1 MQSFAAENTTIT
13 AEAEAGAGETQNG
26 TTGETKGQSAT
37 EQQDAEGQQSEG
49 EQQSEGTTVTGGST
63 TSDNGSGS
71 ESGDTQTAEGAASD
85 EQQGDDSQQNE
96 EGSQQ
101 SNGAAKVESS
111 AAILEDNTDGN
122 EAVGQN
128 VENSSVR
135 IQARQFGDAQ
145 IDLSQFAIGEYSD
158 IRSML
163 ENALNKKE
171 KSVTLEESKHLSP
184 EALDNI
190 LTYILENAYDSNN
203 FISVLPNVNIELKT
217 GYVTKVTFTYDD
229 NNAIINAASWN
240 SDSVVI
246 TYGYFSSNAASFN
259 LVEIPVNGEEP
270 VWTDAKVIENITDQS
285 YTYNPEKPGNYKYI
299 LLGYKD
305 GKVSTYS
312 KISDTVVYS
321 LPAVT
326 GLKVTSV
333 DRNSISLSW
342 DKLNRAEKYT
352 LVRTNTKTNAVKET
366 EIADPN
372 TTTYKDTA
380 LENDAEYSYKIVA
393 SCTKPYEEG
402 TWTSDSAA
410 VETVSPVSGMAKP
423 GMSYQSNSSDQAVLN
438 WNGVSGAEGY
448 ELYNSADGSYTDIG
462 NVTSYTLNGLV
473 VGQNYTYAVCPYKTV
488 KGIRVYGALS
498 DTVNVATV
506 LSGSS
511 VQASAAAYNQI
522 NLAWA
527 QTAQADGYEIYRNG
541 QLLQTVW
548 GGSNCSYA
556 DTAIAC
562 GTTYSYQVRAFKNT
576 NGTTSYGAFSG
587 EASAVTSLPGTS
599 MQGIASQEYQ
609 VLTITWNQGVG
620 ATGYELY
627 RSNTSGTNYS
637 LLADITDGNTTSYRD
652 TAVTVGETWF
662 YKVKPYRV
670 ENGQKVYGPETGE
683 VSGVAT
689 MGSVSGVNAWASAY
703 NRIELTWN
711 KLSYATGYEIYYS
724 TSPDGGYQFLKR
736 VGKGASKFR
745 WTKALCG
752 TTYYFQIRPI
762 QKVKKVTNYGTF
774 SNAVSAMTT
783 IGAPSATVSKVT
795 YDSMNLKWKAVKGA
809 KGYNIYVSDSADG
822 SYQYY
827 MTTRRTSNVLKK
839 LEAGRTYYFKVTAFR
854 DNYESPLSGMV
865 SGKPSIGNVAKLK
878 AVSQSGT
885 ELKLTW
891 KSVRGAE
898 KYVILR
904 SGSQDGGYTQVGE
917 TNKAFYVDGGLA
929 NSTTYFYKVY
939 AVRGNCASDQVGPV
953 NARTKDAGSVNT
965 NEDKKSIYKGIDVS
979 SYQGD
984 INWDAVAKDG
994 IDFAMIRILTGK
1006 NAGAV
1011 NYDSKFKTNYSGA
1024 RAAGLNVGVYRYS
1037 YATSRTLAR
1046 REAKAVINALDG
1058 RKLDYPIVMD
1068 FEDSSIL
1075 QGTSTNS
1082 RRAEIILA
1090 FKEEVENAGYK
1101 FALYANKNWL
1111 DNYIDTGMLGDT
1123 HIWIARWRSL
1133 SSGHGYTG
1141 KGKVTMWQ
1149 YTDAG
1154 SVKGI
1159 SGKVD
1164 MDVSYKKYQD

>member
-1 MQSFAAENTTIT
+1 MKKKLVVKTLALLLTSVMVMETPMQSFAAENTTIT

-26 TTGETKGQSAT
+26 TIGETKEQPAT
-37 EQQDAEGQQSEG
+37 EQQDAEGQKSEG
-49 EQQSEGTTVTGGST
+49 EQQSEDTTVIGGGT

-71 ESGDTQTAEGAASD
+71 ESGDITAEEPVAAVSDVQQDENESD
-85 EQQGDDSQQNE
+85 EPTVQAETE
-96 EGSQQ
+96 EV
-101 SNGAAKVESS
+101 KWFIESS
-111 AAILEDNTDGN
+111 
-122 EAVGQN
+122 
-128 VENSSVR
+128 R
-135 IQARQFGDAQ
+135 FG
-145 IDLSQFAIGEYSD
+145 
-158 IRSML
+158 M
-163 ENALNKKE
+163 
-171 KSVTLEESKHLSP
+171 VP
-184 EALDNI
+184 
-190 LTYILENAYDSNN
+190 
-203 FISVLPNVNIELKT
+203 KT
-217 GYVTKVTFTYDD
+217 GYANVTNEGVESTFKTAMGSFKETAITAVNISVDLAEQLIVKILETDKDAYQNVSPNVSFKKNSSGYVTAVTFTEKSEGV
-229 NNAIINAASWN
+229 AKINSAVCTEN
-240 SDSVVI
+240 GNVTLKYSVQ
-246 TYGYFSSNAASFN
+246 TGLSK
-259 LVEIPVNGEEP
+259 VEFKRVPMDAEGNYN
-270 VWTDAKVIENITDQS
+270 WTDPTTVAVSSTGSEFVDT
-285 YTYNPEKPGNYKYI
+285 TAAPGNYAYI
-299 LLGYKD
+299 LYGYTGDQVSICSNIITCSYTLPEVKNF
-305 GKVSTYS
+305 KVAST
-312 KISDTVVYS
+312 DR
-321 LPAVT
+321 T
-326 GLKVTSV
+326 GTT
-333 DRNSISLSW
+333 LSW
-342 DKLNRAEKYT
+342 DKLDPAKGYELT
-352 LVRTNTKTNAVKET
+352 RTGSDGSNVSLGEFGT
-366 EIADPN
+366 D
-372 TTTYKDTA
+372 TTTYTDTTTAQDVTYAYTLTAFIKDGEAKRWISAVTVESVQA
-380 LENDAEYSYKIVA
+380 KSSSV
-393 SCTKPYEEG
+393 SKPSVSF
-402 TWTSDSAA
+402 TS
-410 VETVSPVSGMAKP
+410 P
-423 GMSYQSNSSDQAVLN
+423 SSDQATLN
-438 WNGVSGAEGY
+438 WSGNAEGY
-448 ELYNSADGSYTDIG
+448 ELYKVNNGSYEKVTE
-462 NVTSYTLNGLV
+462 VSETSYQLNGLE
-473 VGQNYTYAVCPYKTV
+473 VGQTYSYAVCPFKTSN
-488 KGIRVYGALS
+488 GFRVYGEMS
-498 DTVNVATV
+498 DTVNVTTA

-522 NLAWA
+522 NLAWG

-541 QLLQTVW
+541 QLLQTIW

-562 GTTYSYQVRAFKNT
+562 GTTYRYQVRAFKNT

-599 MQGIASQEYQ
+599 MQGASSQEYQ
-609 VLTITWNQGVG
+609 TVTITWNQGVG

-683 VSGVAT
+683 VSGLVT
-689 MGSVSGVNAWASAY
+689 LGSVSGVNAWASAY

-724 TSPDGGYQFLKR
+724 TSPDSGYQFLKR
-736 VGKGASKFR
+736 VGKGASKFK
-745 WTKALCG
+745 WSKAQCG

-783 IGAPSATVSKVT
+783 IGTPSATVKKVT
-795 YDSMNLKWKAVKGA
+795 YDSMTLRWKAVKGA
-809 KGYNIYVSDSADG
+809 KGYKIYVSDSADG

-827 MTTRRTSNVLKK
+827 MTTKRSSNVLKK

-854 DNYESPLSGMV
+854 DNYESPLSGTI
-865 SGKPSIGNVAKLK
+865 SGRPTIGAVTKLK
-878 AVSQSGT
+878 VVSQSGT
-885 ELKLTW
+885 ELKVSW
-891 KSVRGAE
+891 KKVKGAE

-904 SGSQDGGYTQVGE
+904 SGSQDGVYTQVGE
-917 TNKAFYVDGGLA
+917 TNKAFYTDGGLA

-953 NARTKDAGSVNT
+953 NARTRDAGSVNT
-965 NEDKKSIYKGIDVS
+965 GEDKKSIYKGIDVS

-984 INWDAVAKDG
+984 INWEAVAKDG

-1006 NAGAV
+1006 DASAIK
-1011 NYDSKFKTNYSGA
+1011 YDSKFKTNYSGA

-1046 REAKAVINALDG
+1046 REAKALINALDG

-1090 FKEEVENAGYK
+1090 FKEEVEKAGYK

-1133 SSGHGYTG
+1133 ESGHGYTG
-1141 KGKVTMWQ
+1141 RGTVTMWQ

-1164 MDVSYKKYQD
+1164 MDVSYKKYQ